1 MHAPHSA
8 LITTEQPATEQ
19 PATEQP
25 PTEQPAP
32 ERPDAEQPAAD
43 PSLFEDV
50 QVIEE
55 AVAEMTGGSV
65 PAAEPAEGEPLQRG
79 KRGRQRPVRFGC
91 NAMELT
97 AAQIRRFDKS
107 SGTRHERQPERP
119 CQRADYMAKSAEPE
133 ELKRKLG
140 AETTRRAAR

>member
-1 MHAPHSA
+1 MHAPDSA

-25 PTEQPAP
+25 
-32 ERPDAEQPAAD
+32 DAEQPAAD

-50 QVIEE
+50 QVMED

-65 PAAEPAEGEPLQRG
+65 PAAHDEPLQRG
-79 KRGRQRPVRFGC
+79 KRGRQQPVRFGC
-91 NAMELT
+91 TDMGLT
-97 AAQIRRFDKS
+97 AAQIRRFDQS

-119 CQRADYMAKSAEPE
+119 CPRADCRAKAKELE

>member
-1 MHAPHSA
+1 
-8 LITTEQPATEQ
+8 
-19 PATEQP
+19 
-25 PTEQPAP
+25 
-32 ERPDAEQPAAD
+32 
-43 PSLFEDV
+43 
-50 QVIEE
+50 
-55 AVAEMTGGSV
+55 MTGGSV

-91 NAMELT
+91 NDMELT
-97 AAQIRRFDKS
+97 AAQIRRFDQS

-119 CQRADYMAKSAEPE
+119 CQRADCRAKAQELE

>member
-43 PSLFEDV
+43 STLFEDP
-50 QVIEE
+50 QVTEA

-65 PAAEPAEGEPLQRG
+65 PAADEPLQRS
-79 KRGRQRPVRFGC
+79 KRGRQQPVRFGC
-91 NAMELT
+91 DDMELSD
-97 AAQIRRFDKS
+97 AQIRRFDKS

-119 CQRADYMAKSAEPE
+119 CQRADCMAKSAELE